1 MPQPPY
7 LSVEQLAQQ
16 LKAAF
21 DLFYPAP
28 LEAWH
33 YFASCGELVHYPKNS
48 IVKAAHGID
57 KFGYFLVE
65 GACGLF
71 VWKENSAMCL
81 DLLLEN
87 NFFAD
92 DLSLFTGKPSAV
104 EIVALE
110 NTLLLRLPKSQIE
123 HLQQTPMGQILFAAG
138 NQAGYVEKQQ
148 QQLDRMTKTAA
159 QRYLELL
166 ERKPGL
172 AQRVAQKH
180 IASYLGIT
188 TQSLSRIRK
197 RMMGEPRVKN

>member
-1 MPQPPY
+1 MPQSLDISPTK
-7 LSVEQLAQQ
+7 LAQQ

-21 DLFYPAP
+21 DLYHPAP
-28 LEAWH
+28 LEVWVH
-33 YFASCGELVHYPKNS
+33 FASCGEVVRFEKNS
-48 IVKAAHGID
+48 TIKAAHGID
-57 KFGYFLVE
+57 RYGYFLLE

-92 DLSLFTGKPSAV
+92 DLSLFTGKPSPV

-110 NTLLLRLPKSQIE
+110 KTILLRLPKSQIE

-138 NQAGYVEKQQ
+138 NQAGFVEKQQ
-148 QQLDRMTKTAA
+148 QQLDRMTKSAE

-166 ERKPGL
+166 ERQPGL

-180 IASYLGIT
+180 IASFLGIT

-197 RMMGEPRVKN
+197 RIAGGDKN

>member
-1 MPQPPY
+1 MTTAYPTAIDA
-7 LSVEQLAQQ
+7 LAHQI
-16 LKAAF
+16 KKAF
-21 DLFYPAP
+21 DPYYAAP
-28 LEAWH
+28 LDAWQ
-33 YFASCGELVHYPKNS
+33 YFASCGEVVHFAKND
-48 IVKAAHGID
+48 IIKAAHGID
-57 KFGYFLVE
+57 RFGYFVVQ

-92 DLSLFTGKPSAV
+92 DLSLFTGKSSPV

-110 NTLLLRLPKSQIE
+110 KTTLLRLPKNQID

-138 NQAGYVEKQQ
+138 NQAGFVEKQQ
-148 QQLDRMTKTAA
+148 QQLDRMTKTAE

-166 ERKPGL
+166 ERQSGL

-197 RMMGEPRVKN
+197 RIAGGR